1 MVIDLWPKKISK
13 IHKMHAFNQIY
24 VFSKFWRLRYK
35 ITWNQFQKT
44 LQKSSLL
51 VFYEFFS
58 QHFSNR
64 IYPSVKII
72 LAYFY
77 IIKTITTK
85 FITIFLAHLFNG
97 FHIILYKINNNKYLL
112 NLRYF
117 SNNFMSFILKY
128 IVDLLTLIS
137 LSISLNLS
145 HSLNFINKS
154 PCLYAK
160 LRIPL
165 FLHFTIFSY
174 YLTYVLRF

>member
-1 MVIDLWPKKISK
+1 M
-13 IHKMHAFNQIY
+13 
-24 VFSKFWRLRYK
+24 
-35 ITWNQFQKT
+35 
-44 LQKSSLL
+44 QKSSLL

-77 IIKTITTK
+77 IIKTIPTK

-117 SNNFMSFILKY
+117 SNNFVSFILKY
-128 IVDLLTLIS
+128 IVDLLTLTS